1 MSGLSCL
8 QLIQKVDVAASYSPT
23 RQFLRNSQNLRK
35 LRNFWNYKE
44 IAFCRSETKSLKI
57 L

>member
-1 MSGLSCL
+1 MRGLSCL

-23 RQFLRNSQNLRK
+23 RQFVRNSQNLRK

-44 IAFCRSETKSLKI
+44 IVFCRSETKSLKI